1 MHNIKILD
9 SELTSIEW
17 RSMLDWMQENIKND
31 LPVYGL
37 YGNRPKQVTY
47 EPDGDHDGFWVFTF
61 TDESDRVKFILK
73 WM

>member
-1 MHNIKILD
+1 MYNIKILD
-9 SELTSIEW
+9 SELPADEW
-17 RSMLDWMQENIKND
+17 RSMLDWMKENIKSD
-31 LPVYGL
+31 LPLYGL
-37 YGNRPKQVTY
+37 TRRQKQVTY